1 MRIAWLIQELK
12 RGGGHRVCIE
22 VSKVLAGRGHDVYI
36 LVPRGRLLVTV
47 PQPLQVIQ
55 CGVPFDHA
63 IKSIL
68 FNGPAILRNLP
79 KVDLILSTM
88 PYMGILNTIATWYR
102 PARGVHFV
110 MADDYH
116 LFDDRSLIKSTFLL
130 SLHKLSV
137 LISYRLPIPVVAN
150 SEWTRDQ
157 VAKHG
162 PRPKYILNPG
172 VDPEIFKPMERE
184 TKTTGTYR
192 IATMPRKHRS
202 KGWAELIDA
211 LNLLWMERQDF
222 RVVGIT
228 QDPIITEPCQFPLEI
243 VSPSNDQELV
253 QLLQSADIFVSSSRM
268 EGIPLPPLE
277 AMATGVPVVATN
289 IGGIREYAV
298 HGVNAWLVSVNL
310 PAAMKVGIGKLLDN
324 PEMRNQ
330 LRGEGLKTIQRFT
343 WQSWVD
349 GLEKILAE

>member
-22 VSKVLAGRGHDVYI
+22 VSKVLAQRGHQVYI
-36 LVPRGRLLVTV
+36 LVPKGRWLVRV
-47 PQPLQVIQ
+47 PEPLQVIE
-55 CGVPFDHA
+55 CGNIFDHP

-79 KVDLILSTM
+79 EVDLILSTM
-88 PYMGILNTIATWYR
+88 PYMGILNTIATRYR

-137 LISYRLPIPVVAN
+137 RVSYRLPVLVIAN
-150 SEWTRDQ
+150 SQWTRDQ
-157 VAKHG
+157 VAKYG

-172 VDPEIFKPMERE
+172 VDSEVFKPIERPA
-184 TKTTGTYR
+184 KATGTYR
-192 IATMPRKHRS
+192 IAAMPRKHVS
-202 KGWAELIDA
+202 KGWGELMDA
-211 LNLLWMERQDF
+211 LNLLWAERQDF
-222 RVVGIT
+222 QVIGIT
-228 QDPIITEPCQFPLEI
+228 QDPVITEPCQFPLEI
-243 VSPSNDQELV
+243 VSPPDDQELV
-253 QLLQSADIFVSSSRM
+253 RHLQSADLFVTSSRM

-277 AMATGVPVVATN
+277 AMACGVPVVATD

-310 PAAMKVGIGKLLDN
+310 PAALKNGIGRLLDDS
-324 PEMRNQ
+324 ETRDR
-330 LRGEGLKTIQRFT
+330 LRKEGLNTIRRYT
-343 WQSWVD
+343 WDSWVD
-349 GLEKILAE
+349 GLEKILVE